1 MWSLG
6 LCRNIP
12 ALSCVH
18 PGLCR
23 KMPAEPEP
31 FVMLMHELTGWVF
44 KPDFTRVRIFH
55 SECQRELAVT
65 SSETQYSRLPEE
77 DSSEWIL
84 TLKIRFHKLTLT
96 AKSLHLS
103 GLRKSAKK
111 AIVCLS

>member
-44 KPDFTRVRIFH
+44 KPDF
-55 SECQRELAVT
+55 
-65 SSETQYSRLPEE
+65 Y
-77 DSSEWIL
+77 
-84 TLKIRFHKLTLT
+84 
-96 AKSLHLS
+96 KS
-103 GLRKSAKK
+103 
-111 AIVCLS
+111 